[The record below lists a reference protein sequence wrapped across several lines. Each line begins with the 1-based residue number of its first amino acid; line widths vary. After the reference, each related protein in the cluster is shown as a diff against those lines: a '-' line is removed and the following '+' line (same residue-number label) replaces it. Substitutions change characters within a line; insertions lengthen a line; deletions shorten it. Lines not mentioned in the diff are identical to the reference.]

1 MAEMTK
7 YRLKSFTLFESV
19 ISITI
24 ISVLL
29 AIASMI
35 YGNLMSAENPISEFE
50 AKQEIQ
56 TMLLLADAQE
66 VIFNQELEFESYSI
80 KQTVE
85 PFKGNTKLLLLTYEV
100 FSLEG
105 DKWLEQKHLKATN
118 E

>member
-7 YRLKSFTLFESV
+7 YKLRSFTFFESV

-24 ISVLL
+24 ISILL

-35 YGNLMSAENPISEFE
+35 YGNLMSSTNPISEFE

-56 TMLLLADAQE
+56 SMLMLANTE
-66 VIFNQELEFESYSI
+66 NTIKNQVLEFETYKI
-80 KQTVE
+80 KQSVE
-85 PFKGNTKLLLLTYEV
+85 SFNGNAQLLLLTYEV
-100 FSLEG
+100 YSLEG
-105 DKWLEQKHLKATN
+105 DKWLEQQHLKATN